1 MIWKSNQLL
10 DCLYYAI
17 DGYIGPCRDLYFDDQ
32 QWVLR
37 YFVLETS
44 NTGTARD
51 LISPFSIGKINS
63 REKEIHIA
71 LTSRKIKNSPE
82 FNINLPISR
91 QHEIALRRYYE
102 WPEYWGQDAEIE
114 TNLVK
119 GIDEPILLSDV
130 SRPIEGQIDSPDS
143 DLILSDTTEEVLPEE
158 PVEDEFLEA
167 EFGRPEEEIQYSTVL
182 RSVLEIEGY
191 RVQTFNGDHSSIAE
205 LLIEDTDWDIKYL
218 VVNLQNSH
226 IAEYVLLTLHFV
238 KEIDWGSS
246 RIFVTLSQEQ
256 LENAPRYSPSQEI
269 DTEYERK
276 VFRYYDSL

>member
-44 NTGTARD
+44 NTGTTRD

-102 WPEYWGQDAEIE
+102 WPEYWGRCSG
-114 TNLVK
+114 TSLVENH
-119 GIDEPILLSDV
+119 EPILSDV

-158 PVEDEFLEA
+158 PVEDEFWK
-167 EFGRPEEEIQYSTVL
+167 RNWKTEEEIQYSTVL